1 MVNQFLACDPS
12 KYLMV
17 IFGLG
22 IWLSALNLWLNMTFF
37 GLPFV
42 FMYPC
47 LTTFWTLLDES
58 PEVQTR
64 SLEELTHF
72 LGRLCTTCIGGGYI
86 SYYSYD
92 FIDSNYNYK
101 AVFDKLVESGMNFS
115 FSFNWAYLIARWFY
129 VTFLLE

>member
-1 MVNQFLACDPS
+1 MKSQLKSHWCGA
-12 KYLMV
+12 
-17 IFGLG
+17 LG
-22 IWLSALNLWLNMTFF
+22 EPQRLPVNMTFF

-47 LTTFWTLLDES
+47 LTTFWTLLEES
-58 PEVQTR
+58 SEVQIT

-92 FIDSNYNYK
+92 FIDSNYDYK
-101 AVFDKLVESGMNFS
+101 DVFDKLVEFGKMASVEFGK
-115 FSFNWAYLIARWFY
+115 WAI
-129 VTFLLE
+129 LLVLGYT